1 MAKQVCSHPAQVLGW
16 QLLLLSKLW
25 LGRWLGFPGAGS
37 QSRGKLSHSPQK
49 GSFLLDLPPELHMV
63 LKAAHLP
70 ACLPAHVSLTSHP
83 ALQYSCL
90 ENSMDRGAWLTTV
103 HEVTKSQTR
112 LSD

>member
-49 GSFLLDLPPELHMV
+49 GSFLLDLPPELYMV

-70 ACLPAHVSLTSHP
+70 ACLPMSV
-83 ALQYSCL
+83 
-90 ENSMDRGAWLTTV
+90 
-103 HEVTKSQTR
+103 
-112 LSD
+112 